1 SHCNIIESFGILPV
15 IAPPREHTVNANKHS
30 NNCRPCTVETFNPNT
45 SFLGTL
51 APGGSP
57 QRPAST
63 MRASFVPRWLRSAI
77 SAAILAVLIF
87 AALPIPRVDA
97 ARSTSSSFGGIRA
110 TLNSQR
116 ATGTAANSLNHED
129 DRLSGRIADL
139 HARPSEY
146 SSEAVADLVPHLPG
160 WGPIDDFNMF
170 AGYITV
176 DDANG
181 RALFYILAEARN
193 APPSEAQNQQQQNR
207 GANDVGGGSVDDSG
221 ATMPLVLWLNGGP
234 GCSSIGGGF
243 MTELGPFFPMPGG
256 QDLQRN
262 PHAWNEF
269 AHVLFVESPA
279 FVGFSYS
286 NTTLD
291 AIVGDAR
298 TAADSRIFLLRFLE
312 RFPRFRD
319 TPFYVS
325 GESYAGHYVPNLAL
339 AIVEGNKAAAAT
351 DEPKINLKGFLVGNP
366 WTDTAID
373 NMGAIDYWWTHALV
387 SDQTAQ
393 GVRANCNF
401 SRIGPLDPHPAHQ
414 EAQTRD
420 ELCDDF
426 CNRAFDELGSINIYE
441 IYADL
446 CVDPPGLRRQ
456 VEALHWALA
465 GGAEAKPTSS
475 NGVAEFLPL
484 AASAAVATSA
494 RVKTVAEGQRSQQQQ
509 QRPRLQAQ
517 NRRADVQ
524 DSSSFTSYKSSRMSY
539 AGDGSDSEYDPCIDD
554 ETEIYLNLPE
564 VQKALHA
571 NQTVKLP
578 WRWTDCTRSIVYS
591 REDLLSSMLPV
602 YDRLLQAN
610 LRILIY
616 SGDVD
621 GIVPVVGTRR
631 WVASLRLK
639 ERAAWRPWFSG
650 TQVGGYVVEYQGL
663 TFATVR
669 GAGHMVPYV
678 QPVRA
683 AHMAKAFLMGQ
694 AL

>member
-1 SHCNIIESFGILPV
+1 
-15 IAPPREHTVNANKHS
+15 
-30 NNCRPCTVETFNPNT
+30 
-45 SFLGTL
+45 
-51 APGGSP
+51 
-57 QRPAST
+57 
-63 MRASFVPRWLRSAI
+63 MRASNAPRWPRSGI
-77 SAAILAVLIF
+77 G
-87 AALPIPRVDA
+87 AALLAALTLVALPVPRVDA
-97 ARSTSSSFGGIRA
+97 ARATSSSFSGIRA

-116 ATGTAANSLNHED
+116 TTSAAANAEPGVLEHED
-129 DRLSGRIADL
+129 ERLTARLADL
-139 HARPSEY
+139 RARPSEY
-146 SSEAVADLVPHLPG
+146 SREAVADFVPHLPG
-160 WGPIDDFNMF
+160 WGSIDDFNMF

-193 APPSEAQNQQQQNR
+193 VRPSETQSQQGT
-207 GANDVGGGSVDDSG
+207 GAGAGTGSVGDT
-221 ATMPLVLWLNGGP
+221 AKPLVLWLNGGP

-243 MTELGPFFPMPGG
+243 MTELGPFFPLPGG
-256 QDLQRN
+256 WDLQRN

-269 AHVLFVESPA
+269 AHVLFLESPA

-312 RFPRFRD
+312 RFPRFRE

-351 DEPKINLKGFLVGNP
+351 EEPKINLKGFLVGNP
-366 WTDTAID
+366 WTDAAID

-446 CVDPPGLRRQ
+446 CDDPPNLRRQ

-465 GGAEAKPTSS
+465 GNPGAKATSDSEIHSSSSS
-475 NGVAEFLPL
+475 NGVAEFGSL
-484 AASAAVATSA
+484 AARAAVATST
-494 RVKTVAEGQRSQQQQ
+494 RVKTVAAGGQQQQQQQQQQ

-517 NRRADVQ
+517 NHRPNVQ
-524 DSSSFTSYKSSRMSY
+524 IESASTSYKSSRLSY
-539 AGDGSDSEYDPCIDD
+539 AGDGSDAGYDPCIDD

-631 WVASLRLK
+631 WVSSLRLK

-683 AHMAKAFLMGQ
+683 AHMIKTFLAGQ